1 MKSDENKDL
10 KNKKKVSNDLLV
22 KVIQNIIDIDLT
34 SINKSRKRSFSHLNF
49 FREKKISKNLKLLK
63 KSAYEEE
70 NEDKYINNDS
80 SLKQINYF
88 DINVNF
94 DDDNNSLNLNKH
106 RNSLK
111 INDYVSQPKI
121 RKNFI
126 LKSEL
131 YDLNKKDTEQK
142 ENNIIINDNKNNIIS
157 NNYIMQEEK
166 KIKNI
171 DINQESNYKSND
183 NLISNYYETD
193 LTKKYSNN
201 DDNNIIIN
209 QNEINNN
216 NNNNNEKDKYVNSIN
231 SNNNIN
237 YNINNYYYS
246 YPYSPMIPYFN
257 YNNYVNINNNQI
269 NKNDYINLSK
279 TQSGCQILIKRI
291 ISEPNFANEILLPN
305 IKNELKEIC
314 TDIFGSPMIKILLL
328 NLNQQSIDLFLNS
341 IKDYMIYISQTENG
355 SRVMQSLIDKIKDN
369 NILLNKLIYYLSN
382 DINLIKIFKSSYG
395 HHFIK
400 YYLSKIHQRE
410 FNTFIYKLIFTNFIE
425 LSQDKFGVCIV
436 QKAFSESEKE
446 DFDILLKLTEK
457 NFKILINHCFGNYL
471 IQYIFLKI
479 NDIAKFN
486 KIFNLVKIIEENIME
501 YSVNKYSSGVLEKL
515 FEKGDVKVNEH
526 IINYLLNFHRDKIIN
541 IIINQNGFYVIKK
554 AMNIKDKNIKKQI
567 IKSLYNNIYK
577 LESGSRN
584 KSIVSSFCEEYAEFL
599 Y

>member
-1 MKSDENKDL
+1 MKSNENKDL
-10 KNKKKVSNDLLV
+10 KSKKKVSNDLLV
-22 KVIQNIIDIDLT
+22 KVIQNIIDIDLN

-49 FREKKISKNLKLLK
+49 FLEKRNSKNIKLFK
-63 KSAYEEE
+63 KSIYEEE
-70 NEDKYINNDS
+70 NEDKFINNDS
-80 SLKQINYF
+80 SIKQINFF
-88 DINVNF
+88 DKNANLG
-94 DDDNNSLNLNKH
+94 DDNNSLDLNKH
-106 RNSLK
+106 RNSLR
-111 INDYVSQPKI
+111 INDYVSQPRI

-131 YDLNKKDTEQK
+131 YDLNKKDEEQK
-142 ENNIIINDNKNNIIS
+142 ESNIIINDNKNNNIS
-157 NNYIMQEEK
+157 NKIQEEK

-171 DINQESNYKSND
+171 DINQESSYKSND
-183 NLISNYYETD
+183 NLISNYFETD
-193 LTKKYSNN
+193 LSKDYSKN
-201 DDNNIIIN
+201 DNNNIIN

-216 NNNNNEKDKYVNSIN
+216 NNNNEKDKYINSIN
-231 SNNNIN
+231 NNNNIN
-237 YNINNYYYS
+237 YNINNYYYTF
-246 YPYSPMIPYFN
+246 PYSPMIPYFN
-257 YNNYVNINNNQI
+257 YNNFINIGNNQT
-269 NKNDYINLSK
+269 NKNDYIKLTK
-279 TQSGCQILIKRI
+279 TQNGCQILINRI

-314 TDIFGSPMIKILLL
+314 TDIFGSPMIKSLLQSL
-328 NLNQQSIDLFLNS
+328 TQQSMDLFLNS
-341 IKDYMIYISQTENG
+341 IKDYMIDICQTENG

-400 YYLSKIHQRE
+400 YYLSKIHQKE

-541 IIINQNGFYVIKK
+541 IIINPNGFYVIKK

>member
-22 KVIQNIIDIDLT
+22 KIIQNIIDIDLN
-34 SINKSRKRSFSHLNF
+34 SINKNRKRSFSHLNF
-49 FREKKISKNLKLLK
+49 FLEKRNSKNIKLFK
-63 KSAYEEE
+63 KSIYEEE
-70 NEDKYINNDS
+70 NEDKFINNDS
-80 SLKQINYF
+80 SLKQINLF
-88 DINVNF
+88 DKNANLG
-94 DDDNNSLNLNKH
+94 DDYNSLDLNKH
-106 RNSLK
+106 RNSLR

-131 YDLNKKDTEQK
+131 YDLNKKDIDKK
-142 ENNIIINDNKNNIIS
+142 ESKIIINDNKNNINS
-157 NNYIMQEEK
+157 NNHKIPEEK
-166 KIKNI
+166 KIKTI
-171 DINQESNYKSND
+171 DISQESNYKSND
-183 NLISNYYETD
+183 NLISNYFETD
-193 LTKKYSNN
+193 LSKNFSKN
-201 DDNNIIIN
+201 DNNIIN

-216 NNNNNEKDKYVNSIN
+216 NNEKNKYINSIN
-231 SNNNIN
+231 NNNNIN
-237 YNINNYYYS
+237 YNINNYYYTF
-246 YPYSPMIPYFN
+246 PYSSMIPYFN
-257 YNNYVNINNNQI
+257 YNNYININNNQI
-269 NKNDYINLSK
+269 NKNDYIKLTK
-279 TQSGCQILIKRI
+279 TQNGCQILINRI

-314 TDIFGSPMIKILLL
+314 TDIFGSPMIKILLP
-328 NLNQQSIDLFLNS
+328 NLTQPSMDLFLNS
-341 IKDYMIYISQTENG
+341 IKDYMIDICQTENG

-400 YYLSKIHQRE
+400 YYLSKIHQKE

-436 QKAFSESEKE
+436 QKAFYESDKK
-446 DFDILLKLTEK
+446 DFDILLKLTEE

-479 NDIAKFN
+479 NDITKFN
-486 KIFNLVKIIEENIME
+486 EIFNLVKIIEENIME

-541 IIINQNGFYVIKK
+541 IIINPNGFYVIKK

>member
-1 MKSDENKDL
+1 MKSNENKDL
-10 KNKKKVSNDLLV
+10 KSKKVSNDLLV
-22 KVIQNIIDIDLT
+22 KVIQNIIDIDLY

-49 FREKKISKNLKLLK
+49 FLEKRNSKNIKLFK
-63 KSAYEEE
+63 KSIYEEE
-70 NEDKYINNDS
+70 NEDKFINNDS
-80 SLKQINYF
+80 SIKQINFF
-88 DINVNF
+88 DKNANLG
-94 DDDNNSLNLNKH
+94 DDNNSLDLNKH
-106 RNSLK
+106 RNSLR
-111 INDYVSQPKI
+111 INDYVSQPRI

-131 YDLNKKDTEQK
+131 YDLNKKDEEQK
-142 ENNIIINDNKNNIIS
+142 ESNIIINDNKNNNIS
-157 NNYIMQEEK
+157 NKIQEEK

-171 DINQESNYKSND
+171 DINQESSYKSND
-183 NLISNYYETD
+183 NLISNYFETD
-193 LTKKYSNN
+193 LSKDYSKN
-201 DDNNIIIN
+201 DNNNIIN

-216 NNNNNEKDKYVNSIN
+216 NNNNNNEKDKYINSIN
-231 SNNNIN
+231 NNNNIN
-237 YNINNYYYS
+237 YNINNYYYTF
-246 YPYSPMIPYFN
+246 PYSPMIPYFN
-257 YNNYVNINNNQI
+257 YNNFINIGNNQI
-269 NKNDYINLSK
+269 NKNDYIKLTK
-279 TQSGCQILIKRI
+279 TQNGCQILINRI

-314 TDIFGSPMIKILLL
+314 TDIFGSPMIKSLLQSL
-328 NLNQQSIDLFLNS
+328 TQQSMDLFLNS
-341 IKDYMIYISQTENG
+341 IKDYMIDICQTENG

-400 YYLSKIHQRE
+400 YYLSKIHQKE

-541 IIINQNGFYVIKK
+541 IIINPNGFYVIKK

>member
-1 MKSDENKDL
+1 MKSNENKDL
-10 KNKKKVSNDLLV
+10 KSKKKVSNDLLV
-22 KVIQNIIDIDLT
+22 KVIQNIIDIDLN
-34 SINKSRKRSFSHLNF
+34 SINKSRKRSFSHLNLF
-49 FREKKISKNLKLLK
+49 LEKRNSKNIKLFK
-63 KSAYEEE
+63 KSIYEEE
-70 NEDKYINNDS
+70 NEDKFINNDS
-80 SLKQINYF
+80 SIKQINFF
-88 DINVNF
+88 DKNANLG
-94 DDDNNSLNLNKH
+94 DDNNSLDLNKH
-106 RNSLK
+106 RNSLR
-111 INDYVSQPKI
+111 INDYVSQPRI

-131 YDLNKKDTEQK
+131 YDLNKKDEEQK
-142 ENNIIINDNKNNIIS
+142 ESNIIINDNKNNNIS
-157 NNYIMQEEK
+157 NKIQEEK

-171 DINQESNYKSND
+171 DLNQESSYKSND
-183 NLISNYYETD
+183 NLISNYFETD
-193 LTKKYSNN
+193 LSKDYSKN
-201 DDNNIIIN
+201 DNNNIIN

-216 NNNNNEKDKYVNSIN
+216 NNNNEKDKYINSIN
-231 SNNNIN
+231 NNNNNIN
-237 YNINNYYYS
+237 YNINNYYYTF
-246 YPYSPMIPYFN
+246 PYSPMIPYFN
-257 YNNYVNINNNQI
+257 YNNFINIGNNQI
-269 NKNDYINLSK
+269 NKNDYIKLTK
-279 TQSGCQILIKRI
+279 TQNGCQILINRI

-314 TDIFGSPMIKILLL
+314 TDIFGCPMIKSLLQSL
-328 NLNQQSIDLFLNS
+328 TQQSMDLFLNS
-341 IKDYMIYISQTENG
+341 IKDYMIDICQTENG

-400 YYLSKIHQRE
+400 YYLSKIHQKE

-436 QKAFSESEKE
+436 QKAFYESDKK
-446 DFDILLKLTEK
+446 DFDILLKLTEE

-479 NDIAKFN
+479 NDITKFN
-486 KIFNLVKIIEENIME
+486 EIFNLVKIIEENIME

-541 IIINQNGFYVIKK
+541 IIINPNGFYVIKK

>member
-1 MKSDENKDL
+1 MKSNENKDL
-10 KNKKKVSNDLLV
+10 KSKKKVSNDLLV
-22 KVIQNIIDIDLT
+22 KVIQNIIDIDLY

-49 FREKKISKNLKLLK
+49 FLEKRNSKNIKLFK
-63 KSAYEEE
+63 KSIYEEE
-70 NEDKYINNDS
+70 NEDKFKNNDS
-80 SLKQINYF
+80 SIKQINFF
-88 DINVNF
+88 DKNANLG
-94 DDDNNSLNLNKH
+94 DDNNSLDLNKH
-106 RNSLK
+106 RNSLR
-111 INDYVSQPKI
+111 INDYVSQPRI

-131 YDLNKKDTEQK
+131 YDLNKKDEEQK
-142 ENNIIINDNKNNIIS
+142 ESNIIINDNKNNNIS
-157 NNYIMQEEK
+157 NNNEIQEEK

-171 DINQESNYKSND
+171 DLNQESSYKSND
-183 NLISNYYETD
+183 NLISNYFETD
-193 LTKKYSNN
+193 LSKDYSKN
-201 DDNNIIIN
+201 DNNNIIN

-216 NNNNNEKDKYVNSIN
+216 NNNNEKDKYINSIN
-231 SNNNIN
+231 NNNNIN
-237 YNINNYYYS
+237 YNINNYYYTF
-246 YPYSPMIPYFN
+246 PYSPMIPYFN
-257 YNNYVNINNNQI
+257 YNNFINIGNNQI
-269 NKNDYINLSK
+269 NKNDYIKLTK
-279 TQSGCQILIKRI
+279 TQNGCQILINRI

-314 TDIFGSPMIKILLL
+314 TDIFGSPMIKSLLQSL
-328 NLNQQSIDLFLNS
+328 TQQSMDLFLNS
-341 IKDYMIYISQTENG
+341 IKDYMIDICQTENG

-400 YYLSKIHQRE
+400 YYLSKIHQKE

-541 IIINQNGFYVIKK
+541 IIINPNGFYVIKK

>member
-10 KNKKKVSNDLLV
+10 KSKKKVSNDLLV
-22 KVIQNIIDIDLT
+22 KVIQNIIDIDLN

-49 FREKKISKNLKLLK
+49 FLEKRNSKNIKLFK
-63 KSAYEEE
+63 KSIYEEE
-70 NEDKYINNDS
+70 NEDKFINNDS
-80 SLKQINYF
+80 SIKQINFF
-88 DINVNF
+88 DKNANLG
-94 DDDNNSLNLNKH
+94 DDNNSLDLNKH
-106 RNSLK
+106 RNSLR
-111 INDYVSQPKI
+111 INDYVSQPRI

-131 YDLNKKDTEQK
+131 YDLNKKDEEQK
-142 ENNIIINDNKNNIIS
+142 ESNIIINDIKNNNIS
-157 NNYIMQEEK
+157 NNNEIQEEK

-171 DINQESNYKSND
+171 DINQESSYKSND
-183 NLISNYYETD
+183 NLISNYFETD
-193 LTKKYSNN
+193 LSKDYSKN
-201 DDNNIIIN
+201 DNNNIIN

-216 NNNNNEKDKYVNSIN
+216 NNNNEKDKYINSIN
-231 SNNNIN
+231 NNNNNNIN
-237 YNINNYYYS
+237 YNINNYYYTF
-246 YPYSPMIPYFN
+246 PYSPMIPYFN
-257 YNNYVNINNNQI
+257 YNNYININNNQI
-269 NKNDYINLSK
+269 NKNDYIKLTK
-279 TQSGCQILIKRI
+279 TQNGCQILINRI

-314 TDIFGSPMIKILLL
+314 TDIFGSPMIKSLLQSL
-328 NLNQQSIDLFLNS
+328 TQQSMDLFLNS
-341 IKDYMIYISQTENG
+341 IKDYMIDICQTENG

-400 YYLSKIHQRE
+400 YYLSKIHQKE

-541 IIINQNGFYVIKK
+541 IIINPNGFYVIKK
-554 AMNIKDKNIKKQI
+554 AMNIKDKN
-567 IKSLYNNIYK
+567 
-577 LESGSRN
+577 
-584 KSIVSSFCEEYAEFL
+584 SSFCEEYAEFL

>member
-22 KVIQNIIDIDLT
+22 KIIQNIIDIDLN
-34 SINKSRKRSFSHLNF
+34 SINKNRKRSFSHLNF
-49 FREKKISKNLKLLK
+49 FLEKRNSKNIKLFK
-63 KSAYEEE
+63 KSVYEEE
-70 NEDKYINNDS
+70 NEDKFINNDS
-80 SLKQINYF
+80 SLKQINLF
-88 DINVNF
+88 DKNANLG
-94 DDDNNSLNLNKH
+94 DDYNSLDLNKH
-106 RNSLK
+106 RNSLR

-131 YDLNKKDTEQK
+131 YDLNKKDIDEK
-142 ENNIIINDNKNNIIS
+142 ESKIIINDNKNNINS
-157 NNYIMQEEK
+157 NNHKIPEEK
-166 KIKNI
+166 KIKTI
-171 DINQESNYKSND
+171 DLSQESNYKSND
-183 NLISNYYETD
+183 NLISYYFETD
-193 LTKKYSNN
+193 LSKNFSKNYNN
-201 DDNNIIIN
+201 IIN

-216 NNNNNEKDKYVNSIN
+216 NNEKNKYINSIN
-231 SNNNIN
+231 NNNSIN
-237 YNINNYYYS
+237 YNINNYYYTF
-246 YPYSPMIPYFN
+246 PYFSIFLFFN
-257 YNNYVNINNNQI
+257 FNNYINIGNNQI
-269 NKNDYINLSK
+269 NKNDYIKLTK
-279 TQSGCQILIKRI
+279 TQNGCQILINRI

-314 TDIFGSPMIKILLL
+314 TDIFGSPMIKILLP
-328 NLNQQSIDLFLNS
+328 NLTQPSMDLFLNS
-341 IKDYMIYISQTENG
+341 IKDYMIDICQTENG

-400 YYLSKIHQRE
+400 YYLSKIHQKE

-436 QKAFSESEKE
+436 QKAFYESDKK
-446 DFDILLKLTEK
+446 DFDILLKLTEE
-457 NFKILINHCFGNYL
+457 NFKMLINHCFGNYL

-479 NDIAKFN
+479 NDITKFN
-486 KIFNLVKIIEENIME
+486 EIFNLVKIIEENIME

-526 IINYLLNFHRDKIIN
+526 IINYLLNFHRDEIIN
-541 IIINQNGFYVIKK
+541 IIIDPNGFYVIKK

-567 IKSLYNNIYK
+567 IKSLYNNINK

>member
-1 MKSDENKDL
+1 MKSNENKDL
-10 KNKKKVSNDLLV
+10 KSKKKVSNDLLV
-22 KVIQNIIDIDLT
+22 KVIQNIIDIDLN
-34 SINKSRKRSFSHLNF
+34 SINKSRKCSFSHLNF
-49 FREKKISKNLKLLK
+49 FLEKRNSKNIKLFK
-63 KSAYEEE
+63 KSIYEEE
-70 NEDKYINNDS
+70 NEDKFINNDS
-80 SLKQINYF
+80 SIKQINFF
-88 DINVNF
+88 DKNANLG
-94 DDDNNSLNLNKH
+94 DDNNSLDLNKH
-106 RNSLK
+106 RNSLRIK
-111 INDYVSQPKI
+111 DYVSQPRI

-131 YDLNKKDTEQK
+131 YDLNKKDEEQK
-142 ENNIIINDNKNNIIS
+142 ESNIIINDNKNNNIS
-157 NNYIMQEEK
+157 NKIQEEK

-171 DINQESNYKSND
+171 DINQESSYKSND
-183 NLISNYYETD
+183 NLISNYFETD
-193 LTKKYSNN
+193 LSKDYSKN
-201 DDNNIIIN
+201 DNNNIIN

-216 NNNNNEKDKYVNSIN
+216 NNNNEKDKYINSIN
-231 SNNNIN
+231 NNNNIN
-237 YNINNYYYS
+237 YNINNYYYTF
-246 YPYSPMIPYFN
+246 PYSPMIPYFN
-257 YNNYVNINNNQI
+257 YNNFINIGNNQI
-269 NKNDYINLSK
+269 NKNDYIKLTK
-279 TQSGCQILIKRI
+279 TQNGCQILINRI

-314 TDIFGSPMIKILLL
+314 TDIFGSPMIKSLLQSL
-328 NLNQQSIDLFLNS
+328 TQQSMDLFLNS
-341 IKDYMIYISQTENG
+341 IKDYMIDICQTENG

-400 YYLSKIHQRE
+400 YYLSKIHQKE

-479 NDIAKFN
+479 NDITKFN

-526 IINYLLNFHRDKIIN
+526 IINYLLNFHRDEIIN
-541 IIINQNGFYVIKK
+541 IIIDPNGFYVIKK

>member
-10 KNKKKVSNDLLV
+10 KSKKKVSNDLLV
-22 KVIQNIIDIDLT
+22 KVIQNIIDIDLN

-49 FREKKISKNLKLLK
+49 FLEKRNSKNIKLFK
-63 KSAYEEE
+63 KSIYEEE
-70 NEDKYINNDS
+70 NEDKFINNDS
-80 SLKQINYF
+80 SIKQINFF
-88 DINVNF
+88 DKNANLG
-94 DDDNNSLNLNKH
+94 DDDNSLDLNKH
-106 RNSLK
+106 RNSLR
-111 INDYVSQPKI
+111 INDYVSQPRI

-131 YDLNKKDTEQK
+131 YDLNKKDEEQK
-142 ENNIIINDNKNNIIS
+142 ESNIIINDNKNNNIS
-157 NNYIMQEEK
+157 NKIQEEK

-171 DINQESNYKSND
+171 DLNQESSYKSND
-183 NLISNYYETD
+183 NLISNYFETD
-193 LTKKYSNN
+193 LSKDYSKN
-201 DDNNIIIN
+201 DNNNIIN

-216 NNNNNEKDKYVNSIN
+216 NNNNNEKDKYINSIN
-231 SNNNIN
+231 NNNNIN
-237 YNINNYYYS
+237 YNINNYYYTF
-246 YPYSPMIPYFN
+246 PYSPMIPYFN
-257 YNNYVNINNNQI
+257 YNNFINIGNNQI
-269 NKNDYINLSK
+269 NKNDYIKLTK
-279 TQSGCQILIKRI
+279 TQNGCQILINRI

-314 TDIFGSPMIKILLL
+314 TDIFGCPMIKSLLQSL
-328 NLNQQSIDLFLNS
+328 TQQSMDLFLNS
-341 IKDYMIYISQTENG
+341 IKDYMIDICQTENG

-400 YYLSKIHQRE
+400 YYLSKIHQKE

-541 IIINQNGFYVIKK
+541 IIINPNGFYVIKK

-567 IKSLYNNIYK
+567 IKSIYNNIYK

>member
-1 MKSDENKDL
+1 MKSNENKDL
-10 KNKKKVSNDLLV
+10 KSKKKVSNDLLV
-22 KVIQNIIDIDLT
+22 KVIQNIIDIDLN

-49 FREKKISKNLKLLK
+49 FLEKRNSKNIKLFK
-63 KSAYEEE
+63 KSIYEEE
-70 NEDKYINNDS
+70 NEDKFINNDS
-80 SLKQINYF
+80 SIKQINFF
-88 DINVNF
+88 DKNANLG
-94 DDDNNSLNLNKH
+94 DDNNSLDLNKH
-106 RNSLK
+106 RNSLR
-111 INDYVSQPKI
+111 INDYVSQPRI

-131 YDLNKKDTEQK
+131 YDLNKKDEEQK
-142 ENNIIINDNKNNIIS
+142 ESNIIINDNKNNNIS
-157 NNYIMQEEK
+157 NNNEIQEEK

-171 DINQESNYKSND
+171 DINQESSYKSND
-183 NLISNYYETD
+183 NLISNYFETD
-193 LTKKYSNN
+193 LSKDYSKN
-201 DDNNIIIN
+201 DNNNIIN

-216 NNNNNEKDKYVNSIN
+216 NNNNEKDKYINSIN
-231 SNNNIN
+231 NNNNIN
-237 YNINNYYYS
+237 YNINNYYYTF
-246 YPYSPMIPYFN
+246 PYSPMIPYFN
-257 YNNYVNINNNQI
+257 YNNFINIGNNQI
-269 NKNDYINLSK
+269 NKNDYIKLTK
-279 TQSGCQILIKRI
+279 TQNGCQILINRI

-314 TDIFGSPMIKILLL
+314 TDIFGSPMIKSLLQSL
-328 NLNQQSIDLFLNS
+328 TQQSMDLFLNS
-341 IKDYMIYISQTENG
+341 IKDYMIDICQTENG

-400 YYLSKIHQRE
+400 YYLSKIHQKE

-541 IIINQNGFYVIKK
+541 IIINPNGFYVIKK

>member
-1 MKSDENKDL
+1 
-10 KNKKKVSNDLLV
+10 
-22 KVIQNIIDIDLT
+22 
-34 SINKSRKRSFSHLNF
+34 
-49 FREKKISKNLKLLK
+49 
-63 KSAYEEE
+63 
-70 NEDKYINNDS
+70 
-80 SLKQINYF
+80 
-88 DINVNF
+88 
-94 DDDNNSLNLNKH
+94 
-106 RNSLK
+106 
-111 INDYVSQPKI
+111 
-121 RKNFI
+121 
-126 LKSEL
+126 
-131 YDLNKKDTEQK
+131 
-142 ENNIIINDNKNNIIS
+142 
-157 NNYIMQEEK
+157 
-166 KIKNI
+166 
-171 DINQESNYKSND
+171 
-183 NLISNYYETD
+183 
-193 LTKKYSNN
+193 
-201 DDNNIIIN
+201 
-209 QNEINNN
+209 
-216 NNNNNEKDKYVNSIN
+216 
-231 SNNNIN
+231 
-237 YNINNYYYS
+237 
-246 YPYSPMIPYFN
+246 
-257 YNNYVNINNNQI
+257 
-269 NKNDYINLSK
+269 
-279 TQSGCQILIKRI
+279 
-291 ISEPNFANEILLPN
+291 
-305 IKNELKEIC
+305 
-314 TDIFGSPMIKILLL
+314 MIKILLL

-410 FNTFIYKLIFTNFIE
+410 FITFIYKLIFTNFIE

-479 NDIAKFN
+479 NDITKFN

-541 IIINQNGFYVIKK
+541 IIINPNGFYVIKK

>member
-1 MKSDENKDL
+1 MKSNENKDL
-10 KNKKKVSNDLLV
+10 KSKKKVSNDLLV
-22 KVIQNIIDIDLT
+22 KVIQNIIDIDLY

-49 FREKKISKNLKLLK
+49 FLEKRNSKNIKLFK
-63 KSAYEEE
+63 KSIYEEE
-70 NEDKYINNDS
+70 NEDKFINNDS
-80 SLKQINYF
+80 SIKQINFF
-88 DINVNF
+88 DKNANLG
-94 DDDNNSLNLNKH
+94 DDNNSLDLNKH
-106 RNSLK
+106 RNSLR
-111 INDYVSQPKI
+111 INDYVSQPRI

-131 YDLNKKDTEQK
+131 YDLNKKDEEQK
-142 ENNIIINDNKNNIIS
+142 ESNIIINDNKNNNIS
-157 NNYIMQEEK
+157 NKIQEEK

-171 DINQESNYKSND
+171 DINQESSYKSND
-183 NLISNYYETD
+183 NLISNYFETD
-193 LTKKYSNN
+193 LSKDYSKN
-201 DDNNIIIN
+201 DNNNIIN

-216 NNNNNEKDKYVNSIN
+216 NNNNNNEKDKYINSIN
-231 SNNNIN
+231 NNNNIN
-237 YNINNYYYS
+237 YNINNYYYTF
-246 YPYSPMIPYFN
+246 PYSPMIPYFN
-257 YNNYVNINNNQI
+257 YNNFINIGNNQI
-269 NKNDYINLSK
+269 NKNDYIKLTK
-279 TQSGCQILIKRI
+279 TQNGCQILINRI

-314 TDIFGSPMIKILLL
+314 TDIFGSPMIKSLLQSL
-328 NLNQQSIDLFLNS
+328 TQQSMDLFLNS
-341 IKDYMIYISQTENG
+341 IKDYMIDICQTENG

-400 YYLSKIHQRE
+400 YYLSKIHQKE

-541 IIINQNGFYVIKK
+541 IIINPNGFYVIKK